1 MRIRYPYE
9 STYTKDMNAKE
20 ILNKLTLDD
29 YEKIFHAL
37 GVQEIKKH
45 NEFWILPTLCHN
57 IDIESASYKLYFYL
71 NTRSTFCFT
80 ECQKNRDII
89 SLISDRW
96 TLEGKDFKFPDI
108 LAYICNICGIT
119 KDDSYN
125 QPTNPQSWKSR
136 LSIYQDIKNSH
147 YLGKRYD
154 KDILKFLKP
163 YYHDAFLNDGI
174 SKETMEKF
182 GIGFY
187 PTKNQI
193 TIPVYDLN
201 GELVGIHCR
210 NLTINDK
217 RTPKYI
223 PLHTISDLDYRFKQ
237 HEVLYGLNMNLPYI
251 KYKKE
256 IQLFE
261 SPKAVLQLDSMYTQN
276 TGVGMFGLNL
286 NKQRRDMILELG
298 VKEVIVGVDRDFIDV
313 YDDSQVDFT
322 PEYIAYRNNVI
333 KIAKLFNG
341 YCKVSC
347 MYDGES
353 KLLGYKDSPTD
364 RGKEIY
370 ERLYN
375 NRMVINI

>member
-1 MRIRYPYE
+1 
-9 STYTKDMNAKE
+9 MNAKE

-57 IDIESASYKLYFYL
+57 LDITSASYKLYFYL

-96 TLEGKDFKFPDI
+96 TLEGKNFKFPDI
-108 LAYICNICGIT
+108 LAYICDICGIT
-119 KDDSYN
+119 KDNSYT
-125 QPTNPQSWKSR
+125 QPTNPQSWKNR

-163 YYHDAFLNDGI
+163 YYHEAFLNDGI

-237 HEVLYGLNMNLPYI
+237 HEVLYGLNMNLLYI
-251 KYKKE
+251 QHKKE

-261 SPKAVLQLDSMYTQN
+261 SPKSVLQLDSMYTQN

-298 VKEVIVGVDRDFIDV
+298 VKEVIIGIDKDFIDV
-313 YDDSQVDFT
+313 YDDSQVNFT

-364 RGKEIY
+364 KGKEIY